1 MQYLSI
7 LEYLAGAFGSRV
19 VDRAQE
25 GSCELTLRHIA
36 PLEFN
41 IGE

>member
-1 MQYLSI
+1 MRYLSI
-7 LEYLAGAFGSRV
+7 LEYPIGAFGSRV

-25 GSCELTLRHIA
+25 GNCELPLRHIA